1 MRARPAEVP
10 SLKSAAI
17 QTKKLLRKLSLTRV
31 FVSSDAPDE
40 EINEF
45 EKLLNMKKKS
55 KKDEGSKNEDA
66 PSTSPPFSVFR
77 FKPSKEE
84 LKEFG
89 DGGVAIIDQWIAAHA
104 SYFAGSHESTFS
116 FR

>member
-1 MRARPAEVP
+1 MDRRQDYVRARPQEVP

-17 QTKKLLRKLSLTRV
+17 QTKKLLKRLNLTRV

-40 EINEF
+40 EIHEF
-45 EKLLNMKKKS
+45 ERFLKRKKL
-55 KKDEGSKNEDA
+55 KNGD
-66 PSTSPPFSVFR
+66 T
-77 FKPSKEE
+77 EE
-84 LKEFG
+84 LPYSVHRFRPSQEELREFG

-104 SYFAGSHESTFS
+104 TYFTGSHHSTFS